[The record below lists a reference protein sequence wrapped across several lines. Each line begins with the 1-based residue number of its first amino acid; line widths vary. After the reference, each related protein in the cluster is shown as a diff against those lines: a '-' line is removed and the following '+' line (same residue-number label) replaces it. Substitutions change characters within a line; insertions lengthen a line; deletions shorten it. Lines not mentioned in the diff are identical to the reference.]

1 MFALDEDQ
9 RYKDLDRCI
18 DASREND
25 LCSIADLIRGRQ
37 PPKKR
42 AKHIQTKPVV
52 NVRFNV
58 RLGKAKPVTCTA
70 LLDSGA
76 AESVAT
82 EELVKKLRV
91 KKSNGPP
98 QIWST
103 ANGELSTNKKA
114 KSQFT
119 LPELHD
125 DKLIEWDFHVT
136 PSLGSYDMI
145 IGRDV
150 MEFLGIDIRFSK
162 KEVEWDNAI
171 VPFKDQDEVQNGI
184 FHVDDPEIILEEHE
198 RVKKI
203 LDAKYEA
210 ADLEQV
216 CREQEHLSPDE
227 QQKLLVLLK
236 KYETLFDGTLG
247 RWTGSK
253 VSIDTVEGAKP
264 YHAKSF
270 PVPRVHYET
279 LKREVGRLVELGILK
294 RVNWSEWAAPTF
306 LIPKKDGSV
315 RFISNSRELN
325 IRIKR
330 KPYPI
335 PNIQDMLL
343 NLDGFKYATS
353 LDLNMG

>member
-1 MFALDEDQ
+1 M
-9 RYKDLDRCI
+9 
-18 DASREND
+18 S
-25 LCSIADLIRGRQ
+25 
-37 PPKKR
+37 
-42 AKHIQTKPVV
+42 
-52 NVRFNV
+52 VRFNT

-150 MEFLGIDIRFSK
+150 MEFLGIDIQFSK

-184 FHVDDPEIILEEHE
+184 FHV
-198 RVKKI
+198 KM
-203 LDAKYEA
+203 
-210 ADLEQV
+210 
-216 CREQEHLSPDE
+216 
-227 QQKLLVLLK
+227 
-236 KYETLFDGTLG
+236 G
-247 RWTGSK
+247 
-253 VSIDTVEGAKP
+253 
-264 YHAKSF
+264 F
-270 PVPRVHYET
+270 P
-279 LKREVGRLVELGILK
+279 I
-294 RVNWSEWAAPTF
+294 
-306 LIPKKDGSV
+306 
-315 RFISNSRELN
+315 
-325 IRIKR
+325 
-330 KPYPI
+330 
-335 PNIQDMLL
+335 
-343 NLDGFKYATS
+343 
-353 LDLNMG
+353 